1 MQSISILQTNFVTSE
16 VKNMRKFVSNAH
28 SSSNIAVPYFQATQ
42 TLEGCMQY
50 SQLLQVFDKRE
61 SELLIGLIK
70 RC

>member
-16 VKNMRKFVSNAH
+16 VKNMRKFVSNDH
-28 SSSNIAVPYFQATQ
+28 SYSNIAVPYFQATQ
-42 TLEGCMQY
+42 TPEGCRQY
-50 SQLLQVFDKRE
+50 SQLLQVFEKRE